1 VMSRLN
7 EARKKLISSQD
18 INKETLQKWKK

>member
-7 EARKKLISSQD
+7 EARKKLINSQD